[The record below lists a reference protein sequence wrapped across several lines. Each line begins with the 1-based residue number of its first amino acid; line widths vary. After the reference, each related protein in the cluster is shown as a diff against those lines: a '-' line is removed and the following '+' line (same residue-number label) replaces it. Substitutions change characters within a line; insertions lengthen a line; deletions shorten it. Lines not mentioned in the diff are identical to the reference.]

1 MAAAHAFV
9 ADLAAPELTDADR
22 HHLERVLRLRPGDD
36 ITVSDG
42 AGSWRPCRFGA
53 RLEPVG
59 DVRREPA
66 PEPPLTVGFALTK
79 GQRPELTVQK
89 LTELGV
95 DRIAPFVAARTVVR
109 WDPDQAAAHVERL
122 RRLAREAAMQS
133 RRVWLPAVDD
143 VVGFAAVARLTG
155 ACLAERGGR
164 PPSLD
169 RPAVLVGP
177 EGGWAAE
184 EREAGLP
191 IVDLG
196 PHVLRAETAAI
207 AAAALL
213 SALRAGVILPETG
226 QTDRSS
232 SKYCHGP

>member
-1 MAAAHAFV
+1 VAAAHAFV
-9 ADLAAPELTDADR
+9 VDLAAPELTDADR
-22 HHLERVLRLRPGDD
+22 HHLERVLRLRPGDE

-53 RLEPVG
+53 PLEPVG
-59 DVRREPA
+59 DVSREPA
-66 PEPPLTVGFALTK
+66 PDPPLTVGFALTK

-133 RRVWLPAVDD
+133 RRVWLPEVEQVRDFATVVDAI
-143 VVGFAAVARLTG
+143 GAG
-155 ACLAERGGR
+155 ACLADRAGGA
-164 PPSLD
+164 PALS

-177 EGGWAAE
+177 EGGWSDD
-184 EREAGLP
+184 ERACGLP
-191 IVDLG
+191 VVGLG
-196 PHVLRAETAAI
+196 RHVLRAETAAV
-207 AAAALL
+207 AAGVVL
-213 SALRAGVILPETG
+213 SALRAGLIG
-226 QTDRSS
+226 
-232 SKYCHGP
+232 GPD